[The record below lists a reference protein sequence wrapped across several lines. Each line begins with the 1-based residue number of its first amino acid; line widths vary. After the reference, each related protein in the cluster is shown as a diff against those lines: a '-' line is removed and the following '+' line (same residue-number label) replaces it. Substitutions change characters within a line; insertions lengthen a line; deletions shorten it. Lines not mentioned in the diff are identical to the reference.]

1 MAANVFAPPD
11 PPSKTFTVGNSVFTC
26 AEARRCVALNKAR
39 VSLWKIK
46 ENYHPNATLE
56 EIVCAIQV
64 GIMNVSFSVDE
75 LRPLFFDPSI
85 VCLEVWYVGEPT
97 RSDG

>member
-1 MAANVFAPPD
+1 MAANEFAPPD

-26 AEARRCVALNKAR
+26 AEARRCVALLKAR

-56 EIVCAIQV
+56 EIVCAIQI
-64 GIMNVSFSVDE
+64 GIMIADFSVDD
-75 LRPLFFDPSI
+75 LSPLFFDPST
-85 VCLEVWYVGEPT
+85 VCLEMWNIGYPT
-97 RSDG
+97 QSDG